1 MQRSTNMM
9 DIETGLIIAEI
20 ISKKNIKI
28 VHNVPDKIPEP
39 EKKTPTY
46 EPPRKV
52 CSRCMNI

>member
-1 MQRSTNMM
+1 MM